1 VGLILTPVAK
11 HWQLPFAAIGYSS
24 VVSMMPGVY
33 LFRAASGAAQMT
45 TDGGASAGLVS
56 GTLSDG
62 VLAAGIVLAMCVG
75 LLLPNLVL
83 TDLGER
89 IARRKWGYSADLT
102 IQRGRG
108 GS

>member
-1 VGLILTPVAK
+1 MVCDDGAWFRSGRRRIRG
-11 HWQLPFAAIGYSS
+11 I
-24 VVSMMPGVY
+24 Y
-33 LFRAASGAAQMT
+33 LCRAADGVAQMT

-62 VLAAGIVLAMCVG
+62 VLAAAIVLAMCVG

-89 IARRKWGYSADLT
+89 IARRKRVT
-102 IQRGRG
+102 RRT
-108 GS
+108 